1 MPSKPDHRL
10 TIRFTPE
17 EYARLQDLAGRE
29 ALSAFV
35 RSKALAEQTAARAK
49 PLRRPKSDQRLLAAI
64 LGRLSVHPS
73 VVDYKEIAEDADDA
87 TANAAVLARLDTTK
101 VLLEDIR
108 AMLMRA
114 LGKTP

>member
-1 MPSKPDHRL
+1 MPRKTDHRL

-17 EYARLQDLAGRE
+17 ERARLQELAGRE

-35 RSKALAEQTAARAK
+35 RSKALSEETAARAK

-73 VVDYKEIAEDADDA
+73 VAAYKEIAENADEA
-87 TANAAVLARLDTTK
+87 TANASLMARLDAIK
-101 VLLEDIR
+101 ELLEDIR
-108 AMLMRA
+108 AMLMQA
-114 LGKTP
+114 LGRTP